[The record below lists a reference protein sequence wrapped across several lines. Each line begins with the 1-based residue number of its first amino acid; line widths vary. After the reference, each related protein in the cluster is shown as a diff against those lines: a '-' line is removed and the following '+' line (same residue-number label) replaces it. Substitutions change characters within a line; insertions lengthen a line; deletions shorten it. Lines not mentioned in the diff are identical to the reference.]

1 MTKDLEKQPDEK
13 VYRVRSRKVLSARA
27 SLSMVLGWG
36 VPPSQH
42 RDMFNSSEALQ
53 VLYFRGFYGGFIM

>member
-1 MTKDLEKQPDEK
+1 MTKGLEKQPDEK

-27 SLSMVLGWG
+27 SLPMVLGWRMA
-36 VPPSQH
+36 PSQH
-42 RDMFNSSEALQ
+42 RDVFTSPEAFQ